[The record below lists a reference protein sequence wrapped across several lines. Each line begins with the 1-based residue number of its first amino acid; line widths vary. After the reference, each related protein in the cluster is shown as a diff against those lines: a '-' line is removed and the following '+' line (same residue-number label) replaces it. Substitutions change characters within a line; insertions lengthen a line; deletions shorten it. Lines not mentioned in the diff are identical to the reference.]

1 MHDASDDAACSVGY
15 VEESEL
21 EIVLIDRDIGILQ
34 TENVQK
40 EELIVFEGFND
51 RAEPC
56 NEYTLPVHGAPK
68 LCGIF

>member
-1 MHDASDDAACSVGY
+1 LHDASNNAACSVGY

-34 TENVQK
+34 TENVQE
-40 EELIVFEGFND
+40 EELIVFEGLYD

-56 NEYTLPVHGAPK
+56 DEYTLPVHGAAK